1 MTFPIIVAQTNGQ
14 FSATLVGS
22 PDLRCVAASR
32 AEAIAAL
39 QSQVAH
45 KMSTGEL
52 VNLEIPALGVS
63 DLAGRFKDDPELRDI
78 CQQIYQ
84 ERDAETLP

>member
-1 MTFPIIVAQTNGQ
+1 MTLPILVAQTNGQ

-22 PDLRCVAASR
+22 PDLRCVAPTR

-39 QSQVAH
+39 QIEVAQ
-45 KMSTGEL
+45 KVSKGEL
-52 VNLEIPALGVS
+52 VNLEVSPLGVS

-78 CQQIYQ
+78 CKNIYAA
-84 ERDAETLP
+84 RDAEPLP